1 MFKHAAKYNLQMTNI
16 LLIFFDLEIKNKQ
29 IIEEKDRF
37 VQNLQGALEKEQKLK
52 TKLLDRNNE
61 NNKVLAELQAI
72 RQKID
77 NIQKQSKDL
86 VNIIMERDSLH
97 ATLKETNAN
106 YWGLKAEK
114 DTLSIEHN
122 KLQRDYR
129 HIEETFLKQQKEME
143 ELKVDNAN
151 AYQVKN
157 EVQRQASHRHAQM
170 DRNLQKQMAFNEKQN
185 KLLDM
190 TPKKKAFNYDFFYR
204 KQ

>member
-1 MFKHAAKYNLQMTNI
+1 
-16 LLIFFDLEIKNKQ
+16 
-29 IIEEKDRF
+29 
-37 VQNLQGALEKEQKLK
+37 
-52 TKLLDRNNE
+52 
-61 NNKVLAELQAI
+61 
-72 RQKID
+72 
-77 NIQKQSKDL
+77 
-86 VNIIMERDSLH
+86 MERDSLH

-129 HIEETFLKQQKEME
+129 HIEETFLQQKEME

-157 EVQRQASHRHAQM
+157 EVQRQVGHRHAQM

-190 TPKKKAFNYDFFYR
+190 TPKKKPSIMIFFYR